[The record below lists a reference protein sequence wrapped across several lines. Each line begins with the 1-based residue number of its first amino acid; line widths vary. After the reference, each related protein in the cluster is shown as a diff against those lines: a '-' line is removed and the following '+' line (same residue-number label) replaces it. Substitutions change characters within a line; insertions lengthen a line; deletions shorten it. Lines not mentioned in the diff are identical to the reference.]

1 MTEAAESRPLPAP
14 AAARRP
20 YTTAL
25 LVLGVGSLVLLW
37 SYSLTWSTA
46 DVPLL
51 AGAADTTR
59 VRELTGRD
67 LFPGAAMA
75 GWVSL
80 AAVAGIVA
88 TRSWGRTIVA
98 VIGAVA
104 GVVGAGAGVVFAL
117 SPESVVN
124 AAVGLEL
131 GVDASVTSDAA
142 AAWVLAVLSGAVV
155 AVASGWTVVRGRHWP
170 ALGSRYERRSTSTR
184 AVSAWDAQDM
194 GQDPTD
200 DLVE

>member
-1 MTEAAESRPLPAP
+1 MTDAP
-14 AAARRP
+14 TTVDAPTRRP
-20 YTTAL
+20 YAIAL
-25 LVLGVGSLVLLW
+25 LVLAGGSLVLLW
-37 SYSLTWSTA
+37 SYGLTWSIA

-59 VRELTGRD
+59 LRELTGRD

-98 VIGAVA
+98 AIGVLA
-104 GVVGAGAGVVFAL
+104 GVVGAGAAVAFAL
-117 SPESVVN
+117 SPESFVD

-131 GVDASVTSDAA
+131 GVDTSVTSETVAG
-142 AAWVLAVLSGAVV
+142 WIIAVLGGAAV
-155 AVASGWTVVRGRHWP
+155 AVASGWTLARGRRWP
-170 ALGSRYERRSTSTR
+170 TLGSRYERRSTSTR
-184 AVSAWDAQDM
+184 AVSAWDAQDV

>member
-1 MTEAAESRPLPAP
+1 MTEAAT
-14 AAARRP
+14 ARRS
-20 YTTAL
+20 YATAL
-25 LVLGVGSLVLLW
+25 LVLSVGSLLLLW
-37 SYSLTWSTA
+37 SYGLTWSTA

-59 VRELTGRD
+59 IRELTGRD

-88 TRSWGRTIVA
+88 TRSWGRSVVA
-98 VIGAVA
+98 AIGLLA
-104 GVVGAGAGVVFAL
+104 GVVGAGAAVAFAL
-117 SPESVVN
+117 SPGSFVD

-131 GVDASVTSDAA
+131 GVDASVTSSTAA
-142 AAWVLAVLSGAVV
+142 GWVPAVLAGAAVV
-155 AVASGWTVVRGRHWP
+155 IASGWTLARGRQWP
-170 ALGSRYERRSTSTR
+170 TLGSRYERRSRATR